1 MTGPF
6 ATYTRRIVPVHRPV
20 CLITPPSYSVPTPRL
35 GLLLGRCL
43 CLGRLLLVAADHHDA
58 NEGAHHRRPQERKE
72 NRDANRPNTGGK
84 KVLERMAG
92 VNERLYGE
100 LAVGSS

>member
-6 ATYTRRIVPVHRPV
+6 ATYTRRIALVHRPG
-20 CLITPPSYSVPTPRL
+20 LSDYPPSYSVPTPRL

-58 NEGAHHRRPQERKE
+58 NEGAYHRRPQERKE
-72 NRDANRPNTGGK
+72 NRDANRPNTGRE

-92 VNERLYGE
+92 VNERLYGK
-100 LAVGSS
+100 LAVDSS